1 MRVWRSWSVMSRN
14 SHRSTMQQTCL
25 IWRRSKQESV
35 GWSIQNWI
43 WRRWEWIGIRNSWW
57 SAESKLI
64 LPTSWKLYPKQQN
77 SQLWRGQI
85 ASEQMVPEI
94 AGNFVQVLILKY
106 ESFAPIPKRLRFPH
120 PAILKCS
127 QLTDD
132 RAVCAPLQCP
142 VYSWKSHSPWPYR
155 SFVCNWLVERKQL
168 VVLTVATTALIDVV
182 EQSHYGS
189 AILWLMWA
197 ERSSENLIDC
207 PHVWKTVLL

>member
-1 MRVWRSWSVMSRN
+1 MNMDGFMLVWVEEDADSQILIKFRHDIYQMKFKQVTQMIITTWSS
-14 SHRSTMQQTCL
+14 
-25 IWRRSKQESV
+25 
-35 GWSIQNWI
+35 
-43 WRRWEWIGIRNSWW
+43 
-57 SAESKLI
+57 
-64 LPTSWKLYPKQQN
+64 
-77 SQLWRGQI
+77 
-85 ASEQMVPEI
+85 
-94 AGNFVQVLILKY
+94 
-106 ESFAPIPKRLRFPH
+106 APIPKHLRSPH
-120 PAILKCS
+120 RDILMCS

-142 VYSWKSHSPWPYR
+142 VYSWKSHSPWSYR
-155 SFVCNWLVERKQL
+155 SFICNWLVERKQL